1 MKRLLEMWIQHLQD
15 AMSKAPHEEE
25 AAPYLPPHCIPVF
38 SVPSES
44 SPGGLPG
51 NGGSSHPAYSQSSL
65 ARSYC
70 HNNDAP
76 DREHRYR

>member
-1 MKRLLEMWIQHLQD
+1 MG
-15 AMSKAPHEEE
+15 KAPHEEE
-25 AAPYLPPHCIPVF
+25 AADDEEGHQIVMPFV

-44 SPGGLPG
+44 SPDGLPG
-51 NGGSSHPAYSQSSL
+51 NGESSHPAYSLSSP